1 MKLIIDT
8 DMGVDDAVA
17 LLMVLAQPEAEVAA
31 ITSVLGNVSLA
42 QATHNVGVVLD
53 VAEAPPMP
61 IFQGCARPLL
71 QHEPED
77 AVSIHGEDG
86 LGGAGRPETTRSVE
100 KEHAS
105 LAMTRLARENPG
117 ELTLLTLGP
126 LTNVALAIRL
136 DPDFPRNLKNLVIMG
151 GAVDGRGNTTAPAE
165 FNVGVDPEA
174 AKIVLAACSEV
185 SGEVWLIPW
194 ETALAEAISF
204 DAWDT
209 IISGDR
215 AVARFLQQMAGHVKQ
230 VMVTSGYSATIWPD
244 PLAAAVAVA
253 PAIVQE
259 QEQRFVE
266 VEIGPGLA
274 RGQTIVD
281 YRHNSDTPPNVNIVR
296 RIDRERFEKMLRLAA
311 QL

>member
-1 MKLIIDT
+1 MKFIIDT

-17 LLMVLAQPEAEVAA
+17 LLMALAQPDAEVAA

-53 VAEAPPMP
+53 VAQAPLIP

-71 QHEPED
+71 QYEAED

-86 LGGAGRPETTRSVE
+86 LGGAGKPETTRRVE

-105 LAMTRLARENPG
+105 LAMSRLARESPG

-136 DPDFPRNLKNLVIMG
+136 DPAFPSNLRNLVIMG
-151 GAVDGRGNTTAPAE
+151 GAVDGRGNTTAPTE

-174 AKIVLAACSEV
+174 AKIVLAACRDV
-185 SGEVWLIPW
+185 PGEVWLIPW
-194 ETALAEAISF
+194 ETALIEAVSFAEWEAVIG
-204 DAWDT
+204 
-209 IISGDR
+209 GDS
-215 AVARFLQQMAGHVKQ
+215 AAAKFLQRMSVHVKQ

-244 PLAAAVAVA
+244 PLAAAVALA
-253 PAIVQE
+253 PDIVLAQKA
-259 QEQRFVE
+259 RFVDVE
-266 VEIGPGLA
+266 VGAGLA

-281 YRHNSDTPPNVNIVR
+281 YRNNSPLSPNVTIVR
-296 RIDRERFEKMLRLAA
+296 RVDRQRFKNMLRLGA